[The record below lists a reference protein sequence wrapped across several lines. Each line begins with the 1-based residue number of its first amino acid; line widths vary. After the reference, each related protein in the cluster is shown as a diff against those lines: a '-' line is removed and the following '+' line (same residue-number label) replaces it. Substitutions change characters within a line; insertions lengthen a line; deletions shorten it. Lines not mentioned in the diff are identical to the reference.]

1 LFALNLNGLF
11 ALRVE
16 AWAGPRTQAAAAKEM
31 AHLARY
37 HFDRPSYERPRR
49 RSRVWA
55 FVRRYIELFLMI
67 GGICVAWLGAAFGYN
82 YL

>member
-1 LFALNLNGLF
+1 M
-11 ALRVE
+11 
-16 AWAGPRTQAAAAKEM
+16 AGPRTQASAAKDM

-55 FVRRYIELFLMI
+55 FVRRYHLIELFLMI
-67 GGICVAWLGAAFGYN
+67 GGICVAWLGAAFSYN